1 MHNLF
6 ISYEL
11 TSPET
16 NGERVKK
23 ACKALGNSTVLLSNC
38 LYVNSQ
44 YNADEALKRIGGAF
58 AKGDVLIIA
67 NTKTDSCAW
76 LGLGEKEAQRVSK
89 NWNMSLKVPEPEK
102 LPTSV
107 KLQ

>member
-16 NGERVKK
+16 NGERVKR
-23 ACKALGNSTVLLSNC
+23 ACKALGNSTPLLSNC
-38 LYVNSQ
+38 WYINSP

-58 AKGDVLIIA
+58 AEGDKLIIT
-67 NTKTDSCAW
+67 NTKTDSCVW
-76 LGLGEKEAQRVSK
+76 LGLGEKEAQRISQ
-89 NWNMSLKVPEPEK
+89 NWNMSLKAPEPA
-102 LPTSV
+102 PAVSI
-107 KLQ
+107 Q